1 MFRKLFAAALL
12 VLTGVVS
19 YDARGVDVAPPPR
32 EVPADTPPAGPKK
45 GTGKLD
51 KSKLDPEKLK
61 ALKEKLAK
69 GGFDKSKLDP
79 EKVKQFKE
87 KFGDKFDKSKLDPE
101 KLKGLK
107 EKFGKGPGGSG
118 E

>member
-1 MFRKLFAAALL
+1 MSRKLFAAALF

-19 YDARGVDVAPPPR
+19 YDAHGVDVAPPPR
-32 EVPADTPPAGPKK
+32 EVPTDIPPAGAKK

-79 EKVKQFKE
+79 EKVKQLKE
-87 KFGDKFDKSKLDPE
+87 KFGDKFDPE